1 MQATRPETPGHR
13 RPGDRKPTDEE
24 LMLAAGRGSRNAF
37 AQIVDRHHAR
47 ILNLLTFLTGDREM
61 ASDLTQDSFLRLL
74 RAAPRWK
81 PRAELRTY
89 LVTIARNAA
98 IDAGRAAWRRREP
111 LETEPVSADPGPDE
125 TAERNELARR
135 LNRVLAEL
143 PPEEREALVLSEVGG
158 LSYREIAEAAGV
170 PEGTV
175 ASRKNRAVRR
185 VRERWHPAP
194 EDGS

>member
-1 MQATRPETPGHR
+1 MQATRPETG
-13 RPGDRKPTDEE
+13 KPTDEE
-24 LMLAAGRGSRNAF
+24 LMLAAGRGSREAF
-37 AQIVDRHHAR
+37 AEIVDRHHAR

-74 RAAPRWK
+74 RAAPRWE
-81 PRAELRTY
+81 PRAKLGTY

-98 IDAGRAAWRRREP
+98 IDAGRAAWARREP
-111 LETEPVSADPGPDE
+111 LDVEPASPDPAPDE
-125 TAERNELARR
+125 AAARNELARR
-135 LNRVLAEL
+135 LNGVLAEL

-175 ASRKNRAVRR
+175 ASRKSRAVRR
-185 VRERWHPAP
+185 FRERWHGAT
-194 EDGS
+194 EDGP